1 MGLGTGAADPDTGVW
16 LFGEDDGNGSLL
28 SDTLNKLGT
37 TTRDAILADR
47 ARLTSLEGN
56 VSAWANY
63 TPTLTNFSQGTGGS
77 AALIASWRTEN
88 DRVRVRFKCV
98 LGTGGGFG
106 VTGVPIFTLPTPAA
120 ALEHPFEPYPGS
132 ASLYDL
138 SASTP
143 YLVAVL
149 ANNAALDKAQFVP
162 NASGAVASAIG
173 AASPFTWA
181 SGDVIRAEFT
191 YRKG

>member
-1 MGLGTGAADPDTGVW
+1 MGLGPGHADPDTGVW

-28 SDTLNKLGT
+28 SDTLNKLGS

-47 ARLTSLEGN
+47 TRLSNLEARVG
-56 VSAWANY
+56 AWANY
-63 TPTLTNFSQGTGGS
+63 TPVLTNFSPGTGGS
-77 AALIASWRTEN
+77 AALVASWRTEN

-98 LGTGGGFG
+98 LGNAGGYG
-106 VTGVPIFTLPTPAA
+106 VTGVPIFTLPVPAA
-120 ALEHPFEPYPGS
+120 ALDHPFELYPGS
-132 ASLYDL
+132 ASLYDI
-138 SASTP
+138 SATTP

-173 AASPFTWA
+173 AAAPFAWA
-181 SGDVIRAEFT
+181 SGDVLRAEFT

>member
-1 MGLGTGAADPDTGVW
+1 MALGTGYADPDTGVW

-47 ARLTSLEGN
+47 ARLTTLEGR

-63 TPTLTNFSQGTGGS
+63 VPVLTNFSMGTGGS
-77 AALIASWRTEN
+77 AALVASWRTEQ
-88 DRVRVRFKCV
+88 DRVRVKFRGVF
-98 LGTGGGFG
+98 GNAGGYG
-106 VTGVPIFTLPTPAA
+106 VTGIPTFTLPTPAA
-120 ALEHPFEPYPGS
+120 ALDHPYEPYPGS
-132 ASLYDL
+132 ASAYDL
-138 SASTP
+138 SATTP
-143 YLVAVL
+143 YILAVV
-149 ANNAALDKAQFVP
+149 ANNTDLDKARFVP
-162 NASGAVASAIG
+162 MNSGAIASAIG
-173 AASPFTWA
+173 TNAPFTWT